1 MTKILVIHGA
11 GMNMRG
17 KVMVE
22 VFGPLSLAEYDKK
35 IQAYAS
41 EIGVE
46 VETFQSNIVG
56 EVVNRIYE
64 AHDGDIDAMVINP
77 SGYLTGHP
85 TLAGAIRQVRFP
97 AIEVHVS
104 NPANRGTVS
113 EIAPACRGVVT
124 GFGIFTY
131 YLALR
136 AAASLLEDGA
146 AVT

>member
-1 MTKILVIHGA
+1 MAKILVIHGA

-17 KVMVE
+17 KVMVD

-35 IQAYAS
+35 IQGYAA
-41 EIGVE
+41 ELGVE

-56 EVVNRIYE
+56 EIINKIYD
-64 AHDGDIDAMVINP
+64 AHDGPVDAIVINP
-77 SGYLTGHP
+77 AGFLLGAP
-85 TLAGAIRQVRFP
+85 ALAGAIRQVRVP
-97 AIEVHVS
+97 SIEVHVS

-124 GFGIFTY
+124 GFGVFTY

-136 AAASLLEDGA
+136 AAVSVLEEGN
-146 AVT
+146 